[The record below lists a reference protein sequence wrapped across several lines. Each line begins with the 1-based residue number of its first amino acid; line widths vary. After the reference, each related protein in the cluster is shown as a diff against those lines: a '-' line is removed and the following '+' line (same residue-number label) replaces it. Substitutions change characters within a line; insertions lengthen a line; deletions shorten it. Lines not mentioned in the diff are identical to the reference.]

1 MGPKIRGSDVYVVAD
16 LERILAALAGA
27 SRRYAGDYGAG
38 YGDALRDLAAAV
50 GTVAAFPET
59 EWVREVVEYRHER
72 TVERYQAPA
81 PAAPER
87 RFAIRGERE
96 AWPAVEDTALARPAP
111 VNMSG
116 DDVNITLFNPAA
128 GRLVARQLGYGW
140 FGHDGYSAF
149 WNASD
154 WQQVSVDEARAWGE
168 LVPDDYGVLVR
179 HAYANDKR
187 RQIGQSVRVLPT
199 ERRMLR

>member
-1 MGPKIRGSDVYVVAD
+1 MKHQIRGSDVYVTAD
-16 LERILAALAGA
+16 IERILSALAGA
-27 SRRYAGDYGAG
+27 SRRYSGDYGAG
-38 YGDALRDLAAAV
+38 YADALRDVAAAV
-50 GTVAAFPET
+50 GVTVDTPQMERIT
-59 EWVREVVEYRHER
+59 ERYERYER
-72 TVERYQAPA
+72 TVERYTPPA

-96 AWPAVEDTALARPAP
+96 AWPTVEDTALARPAP

-140 FGHDGYSAF
+140 FGHDGYTAF

-187 RQIGQSVRVLPT
+187 RQLGQSVRVLPT

>member
-1 MGPKIRGSDVYVVAD
+1 MCIRD
-16 LERILAALAGA
+16 R
-27 SRRYAGDYGAG
+27 
-38 YGDALRDLAAAV
+38 
-50 GTVAAFPET
+50 
-59 EWVREVVEYRHER
+59 
-72 TVERYQAPA
+72 
-81 PAAPER
+81 
-87 RFAIRGERE
+87 
-96 AWPAVEDTALARPAP
+96 WPAVEDTALARPAP

>member
-1 MGPKIRGSDVYVVAD
+1 MKHTIRGSDVYVVAD
-16 LERILAALAGA
+16 LERILSALAGA

-38 YGDALRDLAAAV
+38 YADALRDVAAAV
-50 GTVAAFPET
+50 GVSANCSQME
-59 EWVREVVEYRHER
+59 RIHEVVEDRAER

-111 VNMSG
+111 VNMNG
-116 DDVNITLFNPAA
+116 DDVNITLFDPSK
-128 GRLVARQLGYGW
+128 GRLVERQVGYGW

-154 WQQVSVDEARAWGE
+154 WQRVPLEEARAWGN
-168 LVPDDYGVLVR
+168 LVPDDWLVLVR

-187 RQIGQSVRVLPT
+187 RQVGQSVSVLPT